1 MPEARRYRIQ
11 IQKPA
16 KKILARLPQDVF
28 RRMTVAISALAHEPR
43 PFGCKRLAGMH
54 DSYRIR
60 VGDWRIIYTIEDD
73 ILLVVVIEI
82 APHGG
87 TYRNL

>member
-1 MPEARRYRIQ
+1 
-11 IQKPA
+11 
-16 KKILARLPQDVF
+16 
-28 RRMTVAISALAHEPR
+28 
-43 PFGCKRLAGMH
+43 MH

>member
-1 MPEARRYRIQ
+1 MPEVQRYRIQ

-16 KKILARLPQDVF
+16 KKVLTRLPQDLF
-28 RRMTVAISALAHEPR
+28 RRITVAISTLAYEPR
-43 PFGCKRLAGMH
+43 PFGCKKLVGIR

-73 ILLVVVIEI
+73 VLLVVVIEI
-82 APHGG
+82 APRGG
-87 TYRNL
+87 AYRNL